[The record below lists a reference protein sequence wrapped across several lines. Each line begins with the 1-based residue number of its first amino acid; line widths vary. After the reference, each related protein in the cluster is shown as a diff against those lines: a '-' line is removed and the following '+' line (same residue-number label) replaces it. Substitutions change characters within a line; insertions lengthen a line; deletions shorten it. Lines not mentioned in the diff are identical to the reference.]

1 MTLTVYHLK
10 TCDTCRKAIKALQA
24 SGAELKLI
32 DVRADGMPQDTLTGL
47 LAEHGWEA
55 VLNRRSTTWRN
66 LSDDDKNVS
75 SNADSANL
83 IKAHPTLIKR
93 PVIISGAKS
102 TIGWNAAAQA
112 AWL

>member
-24 SGAELKLI
+24 SGGELTLI
-32 DVRADGMPQDTLTGL
+32 DVRSDGMPDNVLADL
-47 LAEHGWEA
+47 LQQHGWEA
-55 VLNRRSTTWRN
+55 VLNRRSTTWRS
-66 LSDDDKNVS
+66 LSDADKDIS
-75 SNADSANL
+75 SNADAADL

-93 PVIISGAKS
+93 PVIIAGDET